1 MGKNEIT
8 TVTERLDTA
17 VKEIDGLCF
26 NLKKNI
32 FILSKRIFEY
42 DNQFKDDELKNELER
57 QGVMKG
63 TTYTDFKKIGSRSL
77 FHKEEYQKQ
86 LPNSYSALNQLAF
99 LKDDV
104 LKKYINSGKI
114 NSSTTLEEAKELKS
128 IKGNSNKVSDDVK
141 TILSLTCKTSV
152 YNKNKLKL
160 KKLKMDIQSNYPF
173 LNVNGKID

>member
-1 MGKNEIT
+1 MGKNQIT

-32 FILSKRIFEY
+32 FVLSKRIFEY

-77 FHKEEYQKQ
+77 FHKEEYQKK

-104 LKKYINSGKI
+104 LKMLDHVNKEGGNYI
-114 NSSTTLEEAKELKS
+114 
-128 IKGNSNKVSDDVK
+128 
-141 TILSLTCKTSV
+141 
-152 YNKNKLKL
+152 
-160 KKLKMDIQSNYPF
+160 
-173 LNVNGKID
+173 

>member
-1 MGKNEIT
+1 MSKNDIT
-8 TVTERLDTA
+8 TASERLGTA

-26 NLKKNI
+26 NLKRNI

-42 DNQFKDDELKNELER
+42 DNQFKDDELKMELER
-57 QGVMKG
+57 QGIMKG

-77 FHKEEYQKQ
+77 FHKEEYQKK

-104 LKKYINSGKI
+104 LRKYINSGKI

-128 IKGNSNKVSDDVK
+128 IKGNSSKTSDDVK
-141 TILSLTCKTSV
+141 TVLSLTCKTSV

-160 KKLKMDIQSNYPF
+160 KRLKMEIKLNYPF